1 MLYGYLKFM
10 LNPVNKTYS
19 LKEQRKLLREFG
31 CKKIAVERFT
41 PNTQKR
47 LIFDGLL
54 HFMLK
59 PGDTLMVTSL
69 IAFSRSIRESAQVI
83 RFLFEK
89 DITVHILNLGRITND
104 TIGKIVLA
112 TLDAA
117 ADLEDNLKLEMNQ
130 MKEDVPKMRLQN
142 QNYRQ
147 SCSDEITETIME
159 LLTLYSVTE
168 VARMTGLRKDTVF
181 RILQKSYKKNKNST
195 P

>member
-1 MLYGYLKFM
+1 
-10 LNPVNKTYS
+10 
-19 LKEQRKLLREFG
+19 
-31 CKKIAVERFT
+31 
-41 PNTQKR
+41 
-47 LIFDGLL
+47 
-54 HFMLK
+54 
-59 PGDTLMVTSL
+59 MVTSL

-168 VARMTGLRKDTVF
+168 VARMNGLRKDTVF
-181 RILQKSYKKNKNST
+181 RILQKYYKKNKNST